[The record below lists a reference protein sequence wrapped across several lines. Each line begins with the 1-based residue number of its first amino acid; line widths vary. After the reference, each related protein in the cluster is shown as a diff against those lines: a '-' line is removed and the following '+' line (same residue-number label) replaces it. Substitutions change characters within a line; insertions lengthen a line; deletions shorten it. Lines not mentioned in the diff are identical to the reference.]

1 MTTIEEQAAKDY
13 AAEREQNP
21 SHAKSSMAEDVER
34 LAKMPAPAYDL
45 VREHHALELGI
56 RLGTLDRMV
65 AKRRKKLGLDDDK
78 TPPPFPAV
86 EPSPHPV
93 AGDGLLHKIVHRLK
107 QHVIFSDEAANA
119 VALWI
124 AFAWTHD
131 AATHSPMLLVTSA
144 ERDTGKTTLLGL
156 VNLLSP
162 RGTNGCRSQPRG
174 ALPPG

>member
-1 MTTIEEQAAKDY
+1 M
-13 AAEREQNP
+13 
-21 SHAKSSMAEDVER
+21 
-34 LAKMPAPAYDL
+34 
-45 VREHHALELGI
+45 
-56 RLGTLDRMV
+56 
-65 AKRRKKLGLDDDK
+65 
-78 TPPPFPAV
+78 
-86 EPSPHPV
+86 

-144 ERDTGKTTLLGL
+144 ERDSGKTTLLGL

-162 RGTNGCRSQPRG
+162 RGILVVYPTP
-174 ALPPG
+174 AVL